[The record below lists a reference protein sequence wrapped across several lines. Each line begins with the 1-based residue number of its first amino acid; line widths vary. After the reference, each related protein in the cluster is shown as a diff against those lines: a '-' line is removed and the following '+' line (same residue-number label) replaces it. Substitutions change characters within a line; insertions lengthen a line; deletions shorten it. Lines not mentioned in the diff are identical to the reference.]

1 MHSKSILDTIPSEI
15 DLTLGVNLKSHWYTV
30 KACLPGMLEEERGTI
45 VTIASVLGYLG
56 CSNLS
61 TYTASKA
68 GLLSFHQSLV
78 AELAST
84 PEIKTVLVAPGQ
96 LDTPMFKGMKT
107 PSNFVA
113 PVVAP
118 VELARHIVET
128 IDSGW
133 SGEVYLP
140 LYTRTTALIPALP
153 AGLQKIIKLLSGM
166 DRAATTFAQTNE
178 KGL

>member
-1 MHSKSILDTIPSEI
+1 
-15 DLTLGVNLKSHWYTV
+15 
-30 KACLPGMLEEERGTI
+30 
-45 VTIASVLGYLG
+45 
-56 CSNLS
+56 
-61 TYTASKA
+61 
-68 GLLSFHQSLV
+68 
-78 AELAST
+78 
-84 PEIKTVLVAPGQ
+84 
-96 LDTPMFKGMKT
+96 MFKGMKT

-166 DRAATTFAQTNE
+166 DQAAATFAQMSKKE
-178 KGL
+178 L